1 MVVEDPVFKRDN
13 KYFLS
18 TEESFDSA
26 MRKNVHYIEILK
38 SGKLNESNGKAY
50 FERYLGIYIYIILLD
65 CIMIILIDLVQ

>member
-1 MVVEDPVFKRDN
+1 MVVEDPVFKRNN

-38 SGKLNESNGKAY
+38 SGKLKESNDQAY
-50 FERYLGIYIYIILLD
+50 YKRYA
-65 CIMIILIDLVQ
+65 